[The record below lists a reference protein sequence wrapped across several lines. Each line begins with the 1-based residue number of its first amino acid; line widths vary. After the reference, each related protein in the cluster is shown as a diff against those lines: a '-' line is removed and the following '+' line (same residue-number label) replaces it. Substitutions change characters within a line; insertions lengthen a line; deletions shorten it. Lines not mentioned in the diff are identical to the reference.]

1 MGLELSP
8 KLTQNQKFLKISYI
22 SYTRTT
28 NLLYLLAISGEGLG
42 VGLGVGCRIGVGFS
56 RFWYIF
62 LPAFGTELH
71 GSGTFPRRKYGGKG
85 VEKGGRC
92 RISLHRGRN
101 PTPNPS
107 PEMARIYW
115 GFPCRV

>member
-42 VGLGVGCRIGVGFS
+42 EGLGVGCRIGVGFS

-107 PEMARIYW
+107 PEIARYYW
-115 GFPCRV
+115 GFPFRV